1 MSSLLLRT
9 AVRMIF
15 PLTVLF
21 SLYVALKGHNE
32 PGGGFIG
39 GLIAAVALVMYRM
52 AMGPAALH
60 ALLPYRTP
68 TIVSVGLAIATV
80 SAVVPMAMGY
90 APLRSWHGY
99 GPSMFGEKVHLASA
113 VVFDTGV
120 FLVVVGISV
129 GMITRLSE
137 ELEAQSRERS
147 APAPSQSSGGKP

>member
-15 PLTVLF
+15 PLTLLF

-52 AMGPAALH
+52 AMGPGALRSV
-60 ALLPYRTP
+60 LPVGFP
-68 TIVSVGLAIATV
+68 SIVAGGLAIATV
-80 SAVVPMAMGY
+80 AAVAPMMMGY

-99 GPSMFGEKVHLASA
+99 APSMFGEEVHLASA

-129 GMITRLSE
+129 GMISRLSE
-137 ELEAQSRERS
+137 ELEAISPDET
-147 APAPSQSSGGKP
+147 PGNGGVS